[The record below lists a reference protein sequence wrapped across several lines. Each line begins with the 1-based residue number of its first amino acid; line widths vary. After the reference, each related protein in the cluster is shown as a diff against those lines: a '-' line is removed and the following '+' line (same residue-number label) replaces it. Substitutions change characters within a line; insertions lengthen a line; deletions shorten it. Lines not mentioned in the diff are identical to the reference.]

1 MFLLQMS
8 GVPGSGKTTL
18 AKEIARAVGAVRLDH
33 DVVKSG
39 LLEAG
44 IAVEQSGPASY
55 EVLYALAR
63 DALGGGSCVIIDSPC
78 FWPRVL
84 DEGQTMAKEHG
95 VVYKYI
101 ECRTG
106 DLSLIDS
113 RLRTRKRLRSQ
124 RLSIDQPPVDLQA
137 TPGEAER
144 FARAVESMQRPSSD
158 YLVVDTSAPISEYL
172 PTALAYLRELEC

>member
-1 MFLLQMS
+1 MS

-18 AKEIARAVGAVRLDH
+18 AKELARAFGAVRLDH

-44 IAVEQSGPASY
+44 IAAEESGRASY

-63 DALGGGSCVIIDSPC
+63 DALDGGSCVIIDSPC
-78 FWPRVL
+78 LWPRIL
-84 DEGQTMAKEHG
+84 LEGQTMAKEHG
-95 VVYKYI
+95 AAYRYI
-101 ECRTG
+101 ECKTA

-124 RLSIDQPPVDLQA
+124 RLSIDEPPVDHQS

-144 FARAVESMQRPSSD
+144 FASAADNMQRPESD
-158 YLVVDTSAPISEYL
+158 YLVVDTATPLSEYL
-172 PTALAYLRELEC
+172 PTALDYLSHQ

>member
-8 GVPGSGKTTL
+8 GVPGAGKTTL
-18 AKEIARAVGAVRLDH
+18 AKELARVVGAVRLDH

-44 IAVEQSGPASY
+44 ITVEQSGRASY

-78 FWPRVL
+78 FWPRIL
-84 DEGQTMAKEHG
+84 AEGQAMAKEHG
-95 VVYKYI
+95 AAYKYI
-101 ECRTG
+101 ECKTA
-106 DLSLIDS
+106 DLSLVDS

-124 RLSIDQPPVDLQA
+124 RLSIDTPPVDHQS

-144 FARAVESMQRPSSD
+144 FARWADGMQRPDSD
-158 YLVVDTSAPISEYL
+158 YLVVDTATPVSEYL
-172 PTALAYLRELEC
+172 PTALAYLARR

>member
-1 MFLLQMS
+1 MS

-18 AKEIARAVGAVRLDH
+18 AKEVARAVGAVRLDH

-44 IAVEQSGPASY
+44 VAVELSGRASY

-78 FWPRVL
+78 FWPRIL
-84 DEGQTMAKEHG
+84 LEGQTMAKEHG
-95 VVYKYI
+95 AAYKYI
-101 ECRTG
+101 ECKTA
-106 DLSLIDS
+106 DLALVDS

-124 RLSIDQPPVDLQA
+124 RLSIDRPPVDHES
-137 TPGEAER
+137 TPDEVEKFVRAAEN
-144 FARAVESMQRPSSD
+144 MQRPAAD
-158 YLVVDTSAPISEYL
+158 YLVVDTSTPLSEYL
-172 PTALAYLRELEC
+172 PTALAYLSRP